1 MKYTFEDFLKIIE
14 DIGSPEGDSSI
25 WLKKAWSLIEE
36 SGCNYCNSK
45 LDYIKFYS
53 LIFGFCD
60 IYNEFT
66 ERIYGW
72 SLGEYTVE
80 LNIDY
85 EKMCDMLDDYQEDEE
100 FVKDEL
106 KKYIDSFIFTSEN
119 QKYAWRLLYKK
130 HGEMEIFAWLYYAM
144 NSCLFTLEDYETDD
158 FYYGDCENE
167 EELEE
172 AKENNED
179 YEKRKYYSSLSEK
192 DLISE
197 IISYVECIADA
208 DIMST
213 FSWIMDN

>member
-106 KKYIDSFIFTSEN
+106 KKYIDSFIFDSEN
-119 QKYAWRLLYKK
+119 RRYAWRLLDKK
-130 HGEMEIFAWLYYAM
+130 YSRSETFALLFYAIH
-144 NSCLFTLEDYETDD
+144 SSRFTLKDYETDEY
-158 FYYGDCENE
+158 YYGDCEHE
-167 EELEE
+167 EEFPID
-172 AKENNED
+172 KIRKED
-179 YEKRKYYSSLSEK
+179 YEERKYYSSLSEK

-197 IISYVECIADA
+197 IISYVDFIADA

-213 FSWIMDN
+213 FSWVMDN